1 MKIAIISACTFAL
14 LVGSTSAEE
23 LGVEQILARH
33 RETLQRLT
41 HCAVKA
47 REEWYVTRAD
57 GSPRQLVS
65 TRNCDIRIDGD
76 RKNLLVDE
84 VSFPP
89 KRSPDAPNRSPDAN
103 EFNYVCNGQAL
114 EIYYP
119 HDTFDVRPGAPKG
132 VSARLSPQKE
142 DDFFIQNTMGR
153 AALAFGVTTFPG
165 TIPLYELISLCKN
178 DPPVKDEIG
187 YLVAGAA
194 PDGTRHKIWFDPDAS
209 FVIRRLIFEQSGE
222 TLSDNRYQYNR
233 RVLTTRY
240 GFAEKA
246 VVNSV
251 VLEINNVTVVPRQD
265 SHVITGLEATKTTFA
280 SDGTKAVEQTIHTL
294 TDWDL
299 APDFSAPSSF
309 QPRLPI
315 PEGYRVLVNDT
326 PSLEYIYADSK
337 VQLAVHENTL
347 KQLETVQLPQRLGRP
362 RVQWG
367 WAAVT
372 AMLALIWWKLRSRDG

>member
-1 MKIAIISACTFAL
+1 MKIAMTSACIFAL
-14 LVGSTSAEE
+14 LVGSTPAEE
-23 LGVEQILARH
+23 LGVDQILARH
-33 RETLQRLT
+33 RETLQRLN
-41 HCAVKA
+41 HCTLKA
-47 REEWYVTRAD
+47 HEEWYVTRAD
-57 GSPRQLVS
+57 GGPRQLVS

-89 KRSPDAPNRSPDAN
+89 KRSPDAN

-119 HDTFDVRPGAPKG
+119 HDKFDVRPAAPKG
-132 VSARLSPQKE
+132 VSARLTPEKE
-142 DDFFIQNTMGR
+142 DDFFIPNTMGR

-178 DPPVKDEIG
+178 EPPVKDDIG

-246 VVNSV
+246 VVTSV
-251 VLEINNVTVVPRQD
+251 VLEINNVTVAPCRD
-265 SHVITGLEATKTTFA
+265 SHVITGLDATKTTFA

-299 APDFSAPSSF
+299 APDFSAASTF

-315 PEGYRVLVNDT
+315 PDGYRVLVNDT
-326 PSLEYIYADSK
+326 PSLEYIYADGS
-337 VQLAVHENTL
+337 VQLAIHEKTL
-347 KQLETVQLPQRLGRP
+347 EKLKTVQLPQSPRRP

-372 AMLALIWWKLRSRDG
+372 VILALTWWKLRSRDG

>member
-1 MKIAIISACTFAL
+1 MKIAIISACLFAL
-14 LVGSTSAEE
+14 QVGVASAED
-23 LGVEQILARH
+23 LGVEQILSRH
-33 RETLQRLT
+33 RETLQRLK

-89 KRSPDAPNRSPDAN
+89 KRSPDAN
-103 EFNYVCNGQAL
+103 EFNYVCDGQTL

-119 HDTFDVRPGAPKG
+119 HDKFDVRPAAPKG

-142 DDFFIQNTMGR
+142 DDFFIPNTMGR

-165 TIPLYELISLCKN
+165 TIPLYELISFCKN
-178 DPPVKDEIG
+178 SPPVKDEIG
-187 YLVAGAA
+187 YLIAGAA

-251 VLEINNVTVVPRQD
+251 VLEINNVKVAPWQD
-265 SHVITGLEATKTTFA
+265 SHVITGLDATKTTFA
-280 SDGTKAVEQTIHTL
+280 TDGTKAVEQTIHTL
-294 TDWDL
+294 TDWNL
-299 APDFSAPSSF
+299 APDFSDASSF

-326 PSLEYIYADSK
+326 PSLEYIYGDGK
-337 VQLAVHENTL
+337 VQLAIHEKTL
-347 KQLETVQLPQRLGRP
+347 EKLETVELPQRPSRP
-362 RVQWG
+362 RVQWA

-372 AMLALIWWKLRSRDG
+372 ALLSFIWWKLRSRDG

>member
-1 MKIAIISACTFAL
+1 MKIAIISACIFAL
-14 LVGSTSAEE
+14 QVCATSAEE
-23 LGVEQILARH
+23 LGVDQILTRH
-33 RETLQRLT
+33 RETLQRLKR
-41 HCAVKA
+41 CAVKA

-57 GSPRQLVS
+57 GIPRQLVS

-76 RKNLLVDE
+76 RKDLLVDE

-89 KRSPDAPNRSPDAN
+89 KGTPLAN
-103 EFNYVCNGQAL
+103 EFNYVCNGQSL

-119 HDTFDVRPGAPKG
+119 HEKFDVRPKAPKG
-132 VSARLSPQKE
+132 VSARLSAQKE
-142 DDFFIQNTMGR
+142 DEFFIPNTMGR

-165 TIPLYELISLCKN
+165 TIPLHELIAICKSN
-178 DPPVKDEIG
+178 PLIKDEIG
-187 YLVAGAA
+187 YLISGVG

-222 TLSDNRYQYNR
+222 ALGDNRFQHNR
-233 RVLTTRY
+233 RVLKARY

-251 VLEINNVTVVPRQD
+251 VLEISNVTVAPCQG
-265 SHVITGLEATKTTFA
+265 SHVITGLDATKTTYA
-280 SDGTKAVEQTIHTL
+280 TDGTKAVEQTSHTL

-299 APDFSAPSSF
+299 APDFSAASSF

-315 PEGYRVLVNDT
+315 PDGYRVLVNDT
-326 PSLEYIYADSK
+326 PSLEYIYADGK
-337 VQLAVHENTL
+337 VQLAIHEEML
-347 KQLETVQLPQRLGRP
+347 KKLETVQLPQRPSQP
-362 RVQWG
+362 RIQWA

-372 AMLALIWWKLRSRDG
+372 AALSLVWWKIRSRDG